1 MENTVEN
8 GGYKT
13 APQIPAVK
21 PKAKDKKNNGCLW
34 WGIGILVMIFIAGCA
49 IMILGIIISF
59 ASSGAAGSMPN
70 LSQTHNFTEEFSSG
84 SYFSSNKIA
93 VISISGVI
101 TNADGGFSSSF
112 ANSQFISAQIKTAA
126 ADKNV
131 KAVILLLNTPGGEV
145 TAADT
150 IYHELM
156 KLRKET
162 GKPVIAY
169 MGSVAASGGVYIA
182 VASDYIV
189 ANKLTTT
196 GSIGVIAQTYNYV
209 ELFNKV
215 GLKAETYTSG
225 PMKDLLNGARP
236 RTEEEVKIIQDII
249 DEVYDDFVKIVAT
262 GRPKLTVEK
271 IRDTDIGD
279 GRILT
284 GRQALD
290 CGLVDSLGYFED
302 AVNKALQLG
311 SIPEN
316 DYKVVN
322 YKRKLGFADL
332 LFMEAKDKKIK
343 VELPGAPL
351 ETKLPETGKF
361 FFLPTVW

>member
-1 MENTVEN
+1 MENTLNSED
-8 GGYKT
+8 T
-13 APQIPAVK
+13 IPK
-21 PKAKDKKNNGCLW
+21 PKSNNIKPAPKGKKSNGCLW
-34 WGIGILVMIFIAGCA
+34 WGLGILVMVFIAGCA
-49 IMILGIIISF
+49 IMILGVIISF
-59 ASSGAAGSMPN
+59 ASSGGSGSMPT
-70 LSQTHNFTEEFSSG
+70 LSHTQNFTEEFSSG

-93 VISISGVI
+93 VININGVI
-101 TNADGGFSSSF
+101 TNADGGFSSNF
-112 ANSQFISAQIKTAA
+112 ANPQLIGSQIKTAA
-126 ADKNV
+126 ADNNV

-145 TAADT
+145 TAADN

-156 KLRKET
+156 KLRKNT

-209 ELFNKV
+209 ELFDKV

-236 RTEEEVKIIQDII
+236 RTEEEIKIMQNII
-249 DEVYDDFVKIVAT
+249 DEVYDDFVKIVAN
-262 GRPKLTVEK
+262 GRPKLTVDK
-271 IRDTDIGD
+271 IKNTYIGD

-284 GRQALD
+284 GKQALE

-302 AVNKALQLG
+302 AVKKAIKLG

-316 DYKVVN
+316 DYKVVK
-322 YKRKLGFADL
+322 YQRKLGLADL
-332 LFMEAKDKKIK
+332 LFMEAKDNKIK
-343 VELPGAPL
+343 VELPGVPL
-351 ETKLPETGKF
+351 KTQLPENGKF
-361 FFLPTVW
+361 FFLPTIW